1 MRMLYIHCERMDV
14 QTVVGYLQVFDYVQ
28 DGDDNGVV
36 SISGFTMFSTLN
48 ARKKSDRHDTAFETV
63 VKQWIRLKDLA
74 MVFSVSD
81 SGMEDEGG
89 LKG

>member
-1 MRMLYIHCERMDV
+1 MATANQPKMA
-14 QTVVGYLQVFDYVQ
+14 Q
-28 DGDDNGVV
+28 VV
-36 SISGFTMFSTLN
+36 SVSGFAMFNTLK

-81 SGMEDEGG
+81 SGMAGEGG